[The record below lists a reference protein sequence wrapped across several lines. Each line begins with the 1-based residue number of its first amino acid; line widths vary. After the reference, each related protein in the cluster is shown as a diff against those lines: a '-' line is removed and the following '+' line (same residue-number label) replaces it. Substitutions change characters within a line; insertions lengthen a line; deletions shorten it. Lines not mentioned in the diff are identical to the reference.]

1 MKNDLEAL
9 TALFCAVTL
18 IATATLLFSAISQ
31 WLANAAYR
39 AGLVST
45 AAQWTIY
52 MMGLVLCIGV
62 VLTIAGRVVDGKW
75 WFR

>member
-1 MKNDLEAL
+1 MKDLEAIA
-9 TALFCAVTL
+9 ALCCAVTL
-18 IATATLLFSAISQ
+18 IIAATLLFSAISQ
-31 WLANAAYR
+31 WLANVAYR

-52 MMGLVLCIGV
+52 MMGLALCIGV
-62 VLTIAGRVVDGKW
+62 VLTVAGRAVDGKW